1 MKWRC
6 GSLKQGLKQLKVSE
20 TRSIRTHTAAHLRRH
35 NLHAKGSG
43 TTVGLVLFLPQMSGL
58 MPWEVPSLL
67 SCNVIHQPDAP
78 PPLLQIQ
85 PASARTSAFERLLT
99 CTFISGT
106 QNPQYSWTFPVFSKN
121 SFNTWTRDL
130 RASGRCDHSRTRLGG
145 LHVSSWY
152 QTSPMMTHKEAI
164 FVSILNFSRA
174 YDELKCQFI
183 NGKPPQLLLIIY
195 NLLTLKQAKFI
206 QRDAVTYVHS
216 I

>member
-78 PPLLQIQ
+78 PSCRFSQHLQ
-85 PASARTSAFERLLT
+85 
-99 CTFISGT
+99 G
-106 QNPQYSWTFPVFSKN
+106 
-121 SFNTWTRDL
+121 
-130 RASGRCDHSRTRLGG
+130 
-145 LHVSSWY
+145 
-152 QTSPMMTHKEAI
+152 
-164 FVSILNFSRA
+164 
-174 YDELKCQFI
+174 
-183 NGKPPQLLLIIY
+183 LLLL
-195 NLLTLKQAKFI
+195 NGCWRAPSSLGHRTLNTAG
-206 QRDAVTYVHS
+206 HS
-216 I
+216 QCSLRILSTHEHGTFGHLEGVITAEPDSEVFMYLADIRLRPWWHTRKPFLWAS